1 MPDSDPT
8 SRLAAEF
15 VPSPVPAI
23 GPDGAPS
30 LEPAPLEPLQVLP
43 ISLCTLGPC
52 KNFHSLL
59 SKIDATEP
67 IDGSSGGIHLQP
79 MRACYPAPGVEIELT
94 APIRECNRWAPL
106 SSGEL
111 AERLERDTRW
121 QRLNLEETVA
131 YSKSWDQPEKASE

>member
-30 LEPAPLEPLQVLP
+30 LEPAPIEPLRVLP
-43 ISLCTLGPC
+43 ISLCTMGPC
-52 KNFHSLL
+52 RNFHSLL

-67 IDGSSGGIHLQP
+67 IDGSSGGVHLQP

-94 APIRECNRWAPL
+94 APIKECNRWSPM

-111 AERLERDTRW
+111 AELGEHRERW
-121 QRLNLEETVA
+121 QRFNVGETND
-131 YSKSWDQPEKASE
+131 YHESWNQSKASE